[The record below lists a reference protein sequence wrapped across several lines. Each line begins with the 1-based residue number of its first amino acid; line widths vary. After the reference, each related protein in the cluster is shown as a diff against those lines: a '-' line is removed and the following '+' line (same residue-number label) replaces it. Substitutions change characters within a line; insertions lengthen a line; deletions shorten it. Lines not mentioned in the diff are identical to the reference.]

1 MEATYT
7 YPTIEEMLYRY
18 VFPVVK
24 FRQTDEIGYQPL
36 AAVGTGFTFGEGT
49 FVTCWHCVSGVLD
62 TDIFYGVPFG
72 DDMSHPSKVAILD
85 NIRRA
90 RSGADLVVATVGIG
104 IKPTLRLSASPAK
117 WGRDVLGLGFPHPEN
132 TVNPATNEPLIRTQS
147 RVLKGYVSAV
157 GNHSTGGAR
166 EAMYYELGMK
176 VPMWAS
182 GSPLMD
188 ADTLE
193 IVGVLAG
200 ERTSEVGHSGEFT
213 VGLALHLDV
222 LREAIKSRTTS

>member
-1 MEATYT
+1 MTYA

-24 FRQTDEIGYQPL
+24 FRELGEGRYQPI

-49 FVTCWHCVSGVLD
+49 FVTCWHCVSGELG
-62 TDIFYGVPFG
+62 TDEFYGVPYG
-72 DDMSHPSKVAILD
+72 DDMSRPSKVAILSD
-85 NIRRA
+85 TRRA
-90 RSGADLVVATVGIG
+90 PSGADLATATISIG
-104 IKPTLRLSASPAK
+104 SEPTLRLSASPAK
-117 WGRDVLGLGFPHPEN
+117 WGRDVLGLGFPHPMN
-132 TVNPATNEPLIRTQS
+132 TVNPTTNEALIVTQS

-157 GNHSTGGAR
+157 GNHFTGGASQ
-166 EAMYYELGMK
+166 AKYYELGMA

-200 ERTSEVGHSGEFT
+200 ERTSEVGRSGEFT

-222 LREAIKSRTTS
+222 LRETLESSTTT

>member
-1 MEATYT
+1 MVYD
-7 YPTIEEMLYRY
+7 YPTLEEMLYRY

-24 FRQTDEIGYQPL
+24 FREVSEGRYQPL

-49 FVTCWHCVSGVLD
+49 FVTCWHCVSGDLGPHQ
-62 TDIFYGVPFG
+62 FYGVPYG
-72 DDMSHPSKVAILD
+72 DDMSNPDKVAILSD
-85 NIRRA
+85 ILRA
-90 RSGADLVVATVGIG
+90 SSGADLVVATVAIG
-104 IKPTLRLSASPAK
+104 PEPTLRLSASPAR
-117 WGRDVLGLGFPHPEN
+117 WGSDVLGLGFPRSVN
-132 TVNPATNEPLIRTQS
+132 TVNPATNEPLILTQS

-157 GNHSTGGAR
+157 ARHSTGGAR
-166 EAMYYELGMK
+166 EAKYYELGMA

-200 ERTSEVGHSGEFT
+200 ERTSEVGRSGEFT

-222 LREAIKSRTTS
+222 LRESLESSSEE

>member
-1 MEATYT
+1 MTYA

-24 FRQTDEIGYQPL
+24 FREIGERRYKPI
-36 AAVGTGFTFGEGT
+36 ASVGTGFTFGEGML
-49 FVTCWHCVSGVLD
+49 VTCWHCVSGDLGAD
-62 TDIFYGVPFG
+62 EFYGVPYD
-72 DDMSHPSKVAILD
+72 DDMSQPGKVAILSD
-85 NIRRA
+85 IRREG
-90 RSGADLVVATVGIG
+90 SGADLATATIAIG
-104 IKPTLRLSASPAK
+104 SEPKLRLSASPAR
-117 WGRDVLGLGFPHPEN
+117 WGSDVLGLAFPHSVN
-132 TVNPATNEPLIRTQS
+132 TVNPATNEPLILTQS

-157 GNHSTGGAR
+157 ARHSTGGAR
-166 EAMYYELGMK
+166 EAKYYELGMV

-200 ERTSEVGHSGEFT
+200 ERTSEVGRSGEFT

-222 LREAIKSRTTS
+222 LRGAVDSSIAM

>member
-1 MEATYT
+1 VTYV

-24 FRQTDEIGYQPL
+24 FREIGEGSYQPL

-49 FVTCWHCVSGVLD
+49 FVTCWHCVPGD
-62 TDIFYGVPFG
+62 IGTDEFYGVPYG
-72 DDMSHPSKVAILD
+72 DDMSCPDKVAILS
-85 NIRRA
+85 NILRA
-90 RSGADLVVATVGIG
+90 RSGADLATATIAIG
-104 IKPTLRLSASPAK
+104 SEPKLRLSALPAR
-117 WGRDVLGLGFPHPEN
+117 WGSDVLGLGFPHPVN
-132 TVNPATNEPLIRTQS
+132 TINPATNEPLIFTQS
-147 RVLKGYVSAV
+147 RALKGYVSAV
-157 GNHSTGGAR
+157 ATHSTGGAR
-166 EAMYYELGMK
+166 EAKYYELGMA

-188 ADTLE
+188 AGTLE

-200 ERTSEVGHSGEFT
+200 ERTSEVGRSGEFT

-222 LREAIKSRTTS
+222 LREAVDSSIPT

>member
-1 MEATYT
+1 MTNT

-18 VFPVVK
+18 VFPVAK
-24 FRQTDEIGYQPL
+24 FRELGEGRYQPL

-49 FVTCWHCVSGVLD
+49 FVTCWHCVSGDLG
-62 TDIFYGVPFG
+62 TDEFYGVPYG
-72 DDMSHPSKVAILD
+72 DDMSHPNKVAILSD
-85 NIRRA
+85 TLRA
-90 RSGADLVVATVGIG
+90 PSGADLATATIAIG
-104 IKPTLRLSASPAK
+104 SEPTLRLSASPAK
-117 WGRDVLGLGFPHPEN
+117 WGRDVLGLGFPHPVN
-132 TVNPATNEPLIRTQS
+132 TVNPATNVPLILTQS

-157 GNHSTGGAR
+157 GNHFTGGAR
-166 EAMYYELGMK
+166 EAKYYELGMA

-200 ERTSEVGHSGEFT
+200 ERTSEVGRSGEFT

-222 LREAIKSRTTS
+222 LREAIR

>member
-1 MEATYT
+1 MTYA

-24 FRQTDEIGYQPL
+24 FREIGEGGYQPL

-49 FVTCWHCVSGVLD
+49 FVTCWHCVSGDLG
-62 TDIFYGVPFG
+62 TDEFHGVPYG
-72 DDMSHPSKVAILD
+72 DDMSRPGKVAILGD
-85 NIRRA
+85 IRRA
-90 RSGADLVVATVGIG
+90 SSGADLATATIAIG
-104 IKPTLRLSASPAK
+104 SEPKLRLSASPAK
-117 WGRDVLGLGFPHPEN
+117 WGSDVLGLGFPHPVN
-132 TVNPATNEPLIRTQS
+132 TVNPTTNEPLILTQS

-157 GNHSTGGAR
+157 ANHFTGGAR
-166 EAMYYELGMK
+166 EAKYYELGMS

-188 ADTLE
+188 EDTLE

-200 ERTSEVGHSGEFT
+200 ERTSEVGNSGEFT

-222 LREAIKSRTTS
+222 LREVVNSSIAT